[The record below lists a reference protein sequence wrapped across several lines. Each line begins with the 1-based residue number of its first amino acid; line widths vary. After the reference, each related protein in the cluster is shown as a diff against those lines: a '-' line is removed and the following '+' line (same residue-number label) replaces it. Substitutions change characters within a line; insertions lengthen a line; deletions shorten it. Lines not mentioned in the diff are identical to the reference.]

1 MAAAAQMRDWEM
13 CDRCIEI
20 DATLERY
27 RRLSNGLTD
36 QPTLDALK
44 TLTKQLEAEKVQL
57 HPEQQQ

>member
-1 MAAAAQMRDWEM
+1 MRDWEM